1 MSFREA
7 GPWAGLFTSV
17 GQVHPT
23 VSWVK
28 WTLHRAMDKQ
38 PSPPQPPRHSP
49 ATSPLV
55 CAPLTVCVFL
65 LLCSHTDLHCLWLE
79 GAEKGSASSS
89 QLSSD
94 PRGLHNCLLMNQMLA
109 SRDVAS
115 SILPLALDL
124 SLKDIYFA
132 PALVKYVLYST
143 STPCSP
149 NSEPRKSHI
158 KFHIKF
164 LAI

>member
-1 MSFREA
+1 M
-7 GPWAGLFTSV
+7 GPWAALFTSV
-17 GQVHPT
+17 GQAHPA

-28 WTLHRAMDKQ
+28 WTLHRDMDEQ
-38 PSPPQPPRHSP
+38 SSPPQPPRHSP
-49 ATSPLV
+49 AMSPLV
-55 CAPLTVCVFL
+55 CAPLTVCIVL

-94 PRGLHNCLLMNQMLA
+94 PRGLHNCLLMDQMLA

-115 SILPLALDL
+115 LILPLALDL
-124 SLKDIYFA
+124 SLKDIYFV
-132 PALVKYVLYST
+132 PALVSMSLFYQHPLLPKFRTEKDSY
-143 STPCSP
+143 
-149 NSEPRKSHI
+149 